1 MRKFNII
8 AVSFVALCAIGGYSA
23 AGHASEQKQVTRT
36 VTNYTFD
43 DAPKLK
49 AAVLVICA
57 DTKIVL
63 STKAR
68 IACTSDKWP
77 AISKSLEFR
86 NSGIG
91 AEFNALARQL
101 PKSETAAK

>member
-1 MRKFNII
+1 MRIRPMI
-8 AVSFVALCAIGGYSA
+8 AVSFLALCAVSGYQTAGYA
-23 AGHASEQKQVTRT
+23 AETHQVTVTR
-36 VTNYTFD
+36 TNYTFD

-68 IACTSDKWP
+68 IACTGDKWP

-91 AEFNALARQL
+91 AEFNALIRQL
-101 PKSETAAK
+101 PKQETAAK